1 MTDKLHLDR
10 AALQGL
16 WRQMLRMRRFEALCV
31 ELYQA
36 QKIKGFLH
44 LYDGEEAVATGVMSA
59 LDERDAVVATY
70 REHGQALARGVP
82 MRELLAELLGKL
94 EGSCRGRGGSMHV
107 FDRARRFFGG
117 NAIVGG
123 GLPLATGI
131 ALADRRLRPGA
142 VTACFFGEGA
152 VTEGAFHES
161 LNLAALWKLP
171 VLFVC
176 ENNGYA
182 MGVPLA
188 IGESQPE
195 IFRKAAAY
203 RIEAEAIDGMDPLA
217 VSAAARRAV
226 ERLRAGQGPFL
237 LECRTYRFR
246 AHSMFDAQAYRSREE
261 VEAWR
266 ERDPVTRMRAWLLAS
281 HLMTDTEAAAI
292 EAGIEAELAD
302 ALAWAE
308 AGHPEPVAEL
318 ERFLLM
324 DKVVQEEG
332 VAAGGPA
339 AASGSGTLGPGQAEP
354 LPPITAA
361 SRALPA
367 STPSTLA
374 VGEKISYREA
384 CRQAIRD
391 ALNSDPR
398 VLLLGEDVGRYGGCY
413 AVSKGLLE
421 EFGPERIVD
430 TPLAENGF
438 VGAGVGAAIAGLR
451 PVVEVMTCNFSLLA
465 LDQIV
470 NGAATLP
477 HMSGGQFAVPLVI
490 RMATGGGRQLAAQ
503 HSHSFEGWF
512 AHVPGLKVLAPATV
526 EDARRMLAA
535 ALADPNPVLLF
546 EHIMLYAAEDELD
559 PAVGSVDIERARVR
573 RVGRDVTLA
582 SYGWSLSK
590 CLDAAAQLAGEGIE
604 AEVIDLRVL
613 RPLDSDTVIGSLR
626 RTHRLLIVDEGWKSG
641 SVSAELAARVAE
653 QALYELDAPIARIC
667 ARELPVPYPAHL
679 EQACL
684 PQVEDIVA
692 AARGLVRP
700 GARG

>member
-1 MTDKLHLDR
+1 MSDKLHLDR
-10 AALQGL
+10 AALQQL

-36 QKIKGFLH
+36 QRIRGFLH
-44 LYDGEEAVATGVMSA
+44 LYDGEEAVAAGVMGA

-82 MRELLAELLGKL
+82 MRQLLAEMLGKV
-94 EGSCRGRGGSMHV
+94 EGCCRGRGGSMHV
-107 FDRARRFFGG
+107 FARQHRFFGG

-131 ALADRRLRPGA
+131 ALADQRLRLGA

-161 LNLAALWKLP
+161 LNLAALWQLP

-188 IGESQPE
+188 QAESQPE
-195 IFRKAAAY
+195 IWRKAAAY
-203 RIEAEAIDGMDPLA
+203 RIDAEAVDGMDPVA

-226 ERLRAGQGPFL
+226 GRLRAGQGPFL
-237 LECRTYRFR
+237 LECRTYRLR

-261 VEAWR
+261 VDAWR
-266 ERDPVTRMRAWLLAS
+266 ERDPVVKMRSWLLAN
-281 HLMTDTEAAAI
+281 HLMAQAEAAAI
-292 EAGIEAELAD
+292 EAAVEAEIAA
-302 ALAWAE
+302 ALAWAQ
-308 AGHPEPVAEL
+308 AGHAEPVAEL
-318 ERFLLM
+318 ERFVLM
-324 DKVVQEEG
+324 DSVVQEEG
-332 VAAGGPA
+332 EADLAPLAPERGGPA
-339 AASGSGTLGPGQAEP
+339 ADQAQRPDSASVPAAGQQ
-354 LPPITAA
+354 
-361 SRALPA
+361 
-367 STPSTLA
+367 
-374 VGEKISYREA
+374 ISYREA

-398 VLLLGEDVGRYGGCY
+398 AFLLGEDVGRYGGCY

-421 EFGPERIVD
+421 GFGRDRIVD

-438 VGAGVGAAIAGLR
+438 VGAGIGAAVAGLR
-451 PVVEVMTCNFSLLA
+451 PIVEVMTCNFSLLA

-470 NGAATLP
+470 NGAATLS

-490 RMATGGGRQLAAQ
+490 RMATGAGRQLAAQ

-526 EDARRMLAA
+526 EDARHMLAA

-546 EHIMLYAAEDELD
+546 EHIMLYATEAELD
-559 PAVGSVDIERARVR
+559 PAVEAVDIERARVR
-573 RVGRDVTLA
+573 RAGRDVTLA

-590 CLDAAAQLAGEGIE
+590 CLDAAQQLAAEGIE

-613 RPLDSDTVIGSLR
+613 RPLDSGTVIESLR
-626 RTHRLLIVDEGWKSG
+626 QTHRLLIVDEGWKSG

-653 QALYELDAPIARIC
+653 QALYELDAPIARVC

-684 PQVEDIVA
+684 PQVEVIVA
-692 AARGLVRP
+692 AARELVRP
-700 GARG
+700 SAKG